1 MPRDDDE
8 SLGDQQTYSGKVE
21 RDDSPETIG
30 DQVTY
35 AGGPGVRDPKSLGD
49 QPTFGDAGGDDEPF
63 DDGMEVVDLSRRYT
77 IEDTLG
83 KGGMG
88 EVQLAFDTRM
98 KRKVAIKRMLGDAA
112 KSQTKVRRFL
122 TEAQSMAGLDHD
134 NIVDVYD
141 YGRSADGPFLV
152 MQYIDGGSLL
162 DRCRKGTLP
171 VEEAVDLICQICDAL
186 TMCHDARV
194 IHRDIK
200 PANILMTR
208 DGSPRLTDF
217 GVVKVDTEDGDK
229 TRAGAPL
236 GTLDFMPPEQ
246 RRDATQTDNRSDLWS
261 LAATLYQL
269 VSGKSPRVI
278 KFTDVPQSLHEV
290 LGKALEDEKDDRYQT
305 AREFKDALRTCSKSV
320 AEPVPEVVVDLSA
333 GECPK
338 CHTKNEDSRKFCQGC
353 GGSLRLSCLSCD
365 EQIPV
370 WDNFCSECGGK
381 QSELAASKLEEF
393 ARQREQAEE
402 YRREY
407 SFEDAISIA
416 RSLAS
421 VEDERIA
428 EHVPWAEEFITSTE
442 SHWERE
448 RESASAHFDEA
459 RTHRAAFDYPS
470 AIHAVESVP
479 ESMRTSE
486 VSGYLQQLERDR
498 AESEELIKTI
508 SDRVKR
514 REMKGLLGQV
524 ERAVELRGDRTDM
537 HKLAV
542 QLREREEKRQQQRE
556 EACNEAKRLFDT
568 GDAKGA
574 LAMIQSVPAEDLR
587 SSDEPLRR
595 QLEEIVTA
603 EDELTALVKESK
615 ADGVLDPDEVASMWQ
630 AANDYLKM
638 NLRHEKIAG
647 LQQQLETRI
656 QKAPAKYAAFG
667 ELADFWSEK
676 PAAVLS
682 KLLRPFNCSFLS

>member
-1 MPRDDDE
+1 
-8 SLGDQQTYSGKVE
+8 
-21 RDDSPETIG
+21 
-30 DQVTY
+30 
-35 AGGPGVRDPKSLGD
+35 
-49 QPTFGDAGGDDEPF
+49 
-63 DDGMEVVDLSRRYT
+63 
-77 IEDTLG
+77 
-83 KGGMG
+83 
-88 EVQLAFDTRM
+88 
-98 KRKVAIKRMLGDAA
+98 MLGDDA

-186 TMCHDARV
+186 TMCHDADV

-217 GVVKVDTEDGDK
+217 GSGERRLNRSQSNRPERGTGHTGLHAPGAAAVALLRLMLAAICGVLQPRC
-229 TRAGAPL
+229 TRWYLESHRVLSIWMMFHNSYVRSFQKDSNGS
-236 GTLDFMPPEQ
+236 
-246 RRDATQTDNRSDLWS
+246 RDAR
-261 LAATLYQL
+261 
-269 VSGKSPRVI
+269 
-278 KFTDVPQSLHEV
+278 F
-290 LGKALEDEKDDRYQT
+290 QT
-305 AREFKDALRTCSKSV
+305 AAEFRDALRTCLKSV

-338 CHTKNEDSRKFCQGC
+338 CHTRNESSRKFCSEC
-353 GGSLRLSCLSCD
+353 AAALRVSCLKCES
-365 EQIPV
+365 EIPV
-370 WDNFCSECGGK
+370 WDKVCGDCGGK

-393 ARQREQAEE
+393 ASQREQAEE
-402 YRREY
+402 HRREY
-407 SFEDAISIA
+407 RFEAAISIT

-421 VEDERIA
+421 EEDERIA

-470 AIHAVESVP
+470 AIHAVLSVP

-486 VSGYLQQLERDR
+486 ISGYLQQLERDR

-508 SDRVKR
+508 SERVKR

-537 HKLAV
+537 HKLAG
-542 QLREREEKRQQQRE
+542 QLREREDKRRQQRDA
-556 EACNEAKRLFDT
+556 ACNEATRLFGT

-574 LAMIQSVPAEDLR
+574 LTMIQSVPSDDLR

-595 QLEEIVTA
+595 QLEEIVA
-603 EDELTALVKESK
+603 GEDKLTALVKESK
-615 ADGVLDPDEVASMWQ
+615 ADGVLDPDEVVSMWQ
-630 AANDYLKM
+630 ATVSYLKL
-638 NLRHEKIAG
+638 NPRHEKIAG
-647 LQQQLETRI
+647 LQQQLEARI
-656 QKAPAKYAAFG
+656 QKAPGKYASFS
-667 ELADFWSEK
+667 ELAVFWSTRPVNVLKSVTAERVE
-676 PAAVLS
+676 PVAQERIDSVAAA
-682 KLLRPFNCSFLS
+682 